1 MKITDAFLGEHAV
14 FYAQFSECE
23 DMIARVDLAGV
34 KHAAGVIAS
43 ALATHADLED
53 TLLFQPLAA
62 RADVGESIFQIMDE
76 EHRTIGALLV
86 EIARTHDPERG
97 RDLLMDMIH
106 AAREHFLKEEQ
117 IAFPLAERLLGVAE
131 LDRLGV
137 AWSEARNVT
146 VEVSV
151 DQHVTLEPAAPN
163 IVL

>member
-14 FYAQFSECE
+14 FYAQFIECE

-34 KHAAGVIAS
+34 KQAAGVIAS

-53 TLLFQPLAA
+53 MLLFQPLAD
-62 RADVGESIFQIMDE
+62 RADERASIFQIMDE

-97 RDLLMDMIH
+97 RELLLEMIH

-117 IAFPLAERLLGVAE
+117 VAFPLAERLLGAE
-131 LDRLGV
+131 ELERLGV

-146 VEVSV
+146 VDAS
-151 DQHVTLEPAAPN
+151 A
-163 IVL
+163 